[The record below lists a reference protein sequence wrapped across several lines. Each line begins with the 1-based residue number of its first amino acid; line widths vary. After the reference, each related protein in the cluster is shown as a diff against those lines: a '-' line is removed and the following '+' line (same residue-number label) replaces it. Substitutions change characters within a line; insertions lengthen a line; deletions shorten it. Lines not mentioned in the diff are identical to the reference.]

1 MHIIINKL
9 VPYINPNLLLR
20 SIQGMNSEIKFDD
33 FRVKIGIGSF
43 SVFKQLLNFL
53 AHNKIGIQLDTN
65 GKQTLLFSE
74 IDRIRAS
81 FLSLQMGCDIQE
93 CSKVLSWKDFEYFTS
108 ELLTMFEY
116 STKVNIVLSKPRA
129 QLDIIGIKNDFAI
142 TIDCKHW
149 KYSNKTTLTMYAEK
163 QIRRTMLWLE
173 REKKITQALPMIITL
188 DNAIFK
194 FINGVP
200 VVPILTLKSFL
211 KEFDKHDESILLIKK
226 T

>member
-1 MHIIINKL
+1 VYIIINKL

-20 SIQGMNSEIKFDD
+20 SIQGMNSEVKFDD

-53 AHNKIGIQLDTN
+53 AHNKIGIQLDNN

-74 IDRIRAS
+74 MDRIRAS

-149 KYSNKTTLTMYAEK
+149 KYSNKTTLTIYAEK

-173 REKKITQALPMIITL
+173 REKKITKAIPMIITL

-211 KEFDKHDESILLIKK
+211 KEFDKQDESILLIRKN
-226 T
+226 

>member
-1 MHIIINKL
+1 MSNE
-9 VPYINPNLLLR
+9 VNFN
-20 SIQGMNSEIKFDD
+20 D
-33 FRVKIGIGSF
+33 FRLKTGIEN
-43 SVFKQLLNFL
+43 VAIFKQLLNFL
-53 AHNKIGIQLDTN
+53 DKNRIGICLDKN
-65 GKQTLLFSE
+65 GKQMLIFSKM
-74 IDRIRAS
+74 DRIRAS
-81 FLSLQMGCDIQE
+81 LLALQLGCDIQE
-93 CSKVLSWKDFEYFTS
+93 CSKLLSWKDFEYFTS
-108 ELLTMFEY
+108 ELLSLFEY
-116 STKVNIVLSKPRA
+116 QTKVNIILSKPRA
-129 QLDIIGIKNDFAI
+129 QLDVIGIKNDFAI

-149 KYSNKTTLTMYAEK
+149 KYSNKTTLTIYAEK

-226 T
+226 N